1 MNRYDDA
8 AKRKADQL
16 VTTAERM
23 LKEAEAIRTELAQR
37 RYQYP
42 IDPNWAYS
50 KINVKFR
57 GTGKWYRFL
66 ILRDE
71 SGSFY
76 TTGNRSEHAKF
87 RNWEAFIDWLRS
99 DEVEVCSRLYR
110 LDYAASSN
118 EVQNSRNLVS

>member
-42 IDPNWAYS
+42 TNPGWTYSAID
-50 KINVKFR
+50 VKFR
-57 GTGKWYRFL
+57 GTTTWYTFVLYQPRGK
-66 ILRDE
+66 
-71 SGSFY
+71 SGGPIY
-76 TTGNRSEHAKF
+76 TTGRRSEYAMF
-87 RNWEAFIDWLRS
+87 SDWEAFIDWLRS
-99 DEVEVCSRLYR
+99 DDVSDSSSYYR
-110 LDYAASSN
+110 LDIG
-118 EVQNSRNLVS
+118 VHLDRKLVPND